1 MKRVTVFFE
10 NGSRTENKVDDLM
23 EIDLKNP
30 KRDGDKTHLVL
41 FRRGVA
47 VSTFNLQKI
56 AGYTVEE
63 LI

>member
-23 EIDLKNP
+23 EIDMKTFKKDNKP
-30 KRDGDKTHLVL
+30 THLVL

-47 VSTFNLQKI
+47 IATFNLEKI
-56 AGYTVEE
+56 AGYTTEE